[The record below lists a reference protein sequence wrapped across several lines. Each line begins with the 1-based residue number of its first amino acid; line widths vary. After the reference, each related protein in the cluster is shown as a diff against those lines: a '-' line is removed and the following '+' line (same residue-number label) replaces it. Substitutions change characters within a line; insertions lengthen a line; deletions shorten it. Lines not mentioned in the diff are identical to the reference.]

1 MGLLWS
7 KGHTKKV
14 KKMQYIYT
22 LFDPDLNKS
31 VIKRHLL
38 GKLENLNIVC
48 SR

>member
-1 MGLLWS
+1 MEQRTHK
-7 KGHTKKV
+7 KGKENAV
-14 KKMQYIYT
+14 YIYT